1 MSIGLTIAELQ
12 GLDAPVVIEELD
24 FEALLQQRRDGL
36 VARFPAIENVID
48 LESEPA
54 RMLLEEVCYGETL
67 LRARVNDAAR
77 ARLLA
82 YAGSSDLD
90 HVAAFYDLTRL
101 AGETDDAFR
110 RRTVLAIQG
119 RSTGGTAPR
128 YRLVALSADVRV
140 RDAIAY
146 LADSSP
152 AVTVAIFATDNGG
165 IADTELLETVD
176 AALQDP
182 AVRMVNDTI
191 LVRSAVTG
199 SFDVTANMYLLPQ
212 TSVDAL
218 DAARQAL
225 IDGWAAHGGLDVNV
239 TIALLTS
246 KLMVPGIQRVEIVEP
261 ASDIL
266 VEPHEALTLGTVTLT
281 LAGRDY

>member
-1 MSIGLTIAELQ
+1 MSIGLSIAELQ
-12 GLDAPVVIEELD
+12 GLDLPAVIEELG

-36 VARFPAIENVID
+36 VERFPAIESVID

-82 YAGSSDLD
+82 FAQNSDLD
-90 HVAAFYDLTRL
+90 HLAAFYDLTRL
-101 AGETDDAFR
+101 AGETDEAFR

-146 LADSSP
+146 LADASP
-152 AVTVAIFATDNGG
+152 TVTVAVFATDNGG
-165 IADTELLETVD
+165 IADSELLAAVD

-191 LVRSAVTG
+191 VVRSAVAG
-199 SFDVTANMYLLPQ
+199 SFDVVVNMYLLPQ
-212 TSVDAL
+212 TSIEAL
-218 DAARQAL
+218 DVARQGL
-225 IDGWAAHGGLDVNV
+225 IDAWAAYGGLDVDV
-239 TIALLTS
+239 TRAWLTS
-246 KLMVPGIQRVEIVEP
+246 KLMVPGVQRIEIIEP
-261 ASDIL
+261 SSDII
-266 VEPHEALTLGTVTLT
+266 VQPHEALAIGSVTVT